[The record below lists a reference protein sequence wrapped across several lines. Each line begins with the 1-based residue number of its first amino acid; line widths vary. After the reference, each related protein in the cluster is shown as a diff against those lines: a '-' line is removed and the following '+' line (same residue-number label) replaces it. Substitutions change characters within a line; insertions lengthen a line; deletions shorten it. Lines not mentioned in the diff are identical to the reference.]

1 MGKTGKITVS
11 YFRKQKEKKERI
23 VMLTAYDAPTA
34 AIATECGVDIL
45 LVGDSLAMT
54 MLGYRNTLPLT
65 MEESLHHAAAVRRGA
80 PEAFVVADMPF
91 MSFQVSPEDTLRNA
105 ARFLKEAG
113 SDAIKIEGG
122 AEVAP
127 LVARMVDCGIPVMAH
142 AGLLPQ
148 RILTSGGYRVQGRG
162 DDAER
167 LLADA
172 AALADAGAFA
182 LVLECIPAEL
192 GGRISQSLSIPTIG
206 IGAGPLCD
214 GQVQV
219 IHDLL
224 GLFGDFVPK
233 HARRYADLGS
243 AMRRAIGEYVADV
256 RQGRFPGPENSF

>member
-1 MGKTGKITVS
+1 MGRSGKITVS
-11 YFRKQKEKKERI
+11 YFRKQKEKHCRI

-65 MEESLHHAAAVRRGA
+65 MEEALHHAAAVRRGA

-91 MSFQVSPEDTLRNA
+91 MSFQVSPEETLRNA

-113 SDAIKIEGG
+113 SDAVKIEGG

-148 RILTSGGYRVQGRG
+148 RILTAGGYRVQGRG
-162 DDAER
+162 EDAER
-167 LLADA
+167 LMTDA

-206 IGAGPLCD
+206 IGAGPQCD

-243 AMRRAIGEYVADV
+243 AMRRAIGEYVEDV
-256 RQGRFPGPENSF
+256 RQGRFPGAENSF

>member
-1 MGKTGKITVS
+1 MGRSGKITVS
-11 YFRKQKEKKERI
+11 YFRKQKEKHCRI

-65 MEESLHHAAAVRRGA
+65 MEEALHHAAAVRRGA

-91 MSFQVSPEDTLRNA
+91 MSFQVSPEETLRNA

-113 SDAIKIEGG
+113 SDAVKIEGG

-148 RILTSGGYRVQGRG
+148 RILTAGGYRVQGRG
-162 DDAER
+162 EDAER
-167 LLADA
+167 LMTDA

-192 GGRISQSLSIPTIG
+192 GGRISQSLRIPTIG
-206 IGAGPLCD
+206 IGAGPQCD

-243 AMRRAIGEYVADV
+243 AMRRAIGEYVEDV
-256 RQGRFPGPENSF
+256 RQGRFPGAENSF